1 MKAGRLLVVDD
12 EESIRFTL
20 DEFFTSIG
28 YEVVTASDGEDA
40 LQKFAPGK
48 FDCVI
53 SDMMMPSIDGMEL
66 LKRIRLEDEDVYF
79 LMMTGYP
86 GIDSAVNA
94 MKEGAYDYLTKPFHM
109 EDIQMKVEKA
119 IHVKRTEASLK
130 KIKGLFLTLIILIP
144 ILVSLGI
151 MFGIFWKDLK

>member
-1 MKAGRLLVVDD
+1 MKAGRILVVDD
-12 EESIRFTL
+12 EETIRLTL
-20 DEFFTSIG
+20 DECLTSIG
-28 YEVVTASDGEDA
+28 YEVVTASNGEDA
-40 LQKFAPGK
+40 LQKFVPGK

-53 SDMMMPSIDGMEL
+53 SDLMMPAMDGMEL
-66 LKRIRLEDEDVYF
+66 LKRIRLKDGDVYF
-79 LMMTGYP
+79 LMITGYP

-130 KIKGLFLTLIILIP
+130 KIKNLFLTLIILIP

-151 MFGIFWKDLK
+151 IFGIFWKDLK

>member
-1 MKAGRLLVVDD
+1 MNAGRILVVDD
-12 EESIRFTL
+12 EETIRL
-20 DEFFTSIG
+20 ILYESFTSIG
-28 YEVVTASDGEDA
+28 YEVVTASNGEEA

-53 SDMMMPSIDGMEL
+53 SDLMMPSIDGIEL
-66 LKRIRLEDEDVYF
+66 LKRIRSQDSDVYF
-79 LMMTGYP
+79 LMITGFP

-109 EDIQMKVEKA
+109 EDIQLKVEKA

-144 ILVSLGI
+144 ILISLGI
-151 MFGIFWKDLK
+151 IFGIFWKGMK

>member
-1 MKAGRLLVVDD
+1 MKAGRILVVDD
-12 EESIRFTL
+12 EETIRLIL
-20 DEFFTSIG
+20 DESFTSVG
-28 YEVVTASDGEDA
+28 YEVVTASNGEEA

-53 SDMMMPSIDGMEL
+53 SDLMMPSIDGIEL
-66 LKRIRLEDEDVYF
+66 LKRIRSQDSDVYF
-79 LMMTGYP
+79 LMITGFP

-109 EDIQMKVEKA
+109 EDIQLKVEKA

-144 ILVSLGI
+144 ILISLGI
-151 MFGIFWKDLK
+151 IFGIFWKGMK

>member
-1 MKAGRLLVVDD
+1 MKAGRILVVDD
-12 EESIRFTL
+12 EENIRLTL
-20 DEFFTSIG
+20 EECFTSIG

-53 SDMMMPSIDGMEL
+53 SDLMMPSIDGIEL
-66 LKRIRLEDEDVYF
+66 LKRIRIQDSDVYF
-79 LMMTGYP
+79 LMITGYP

-109 EDIQMKVEKA
+109 EDIQLKVEKA

-151 MFGIFWKDLK
+151 IFGIFWTGLK

>member
-20 DEFFTSIG
+20 CEFFTSIG

-40 LQKFAPGK
+40 LQKFVPGK

-53 SDMMMPSIDGMEL
+53 SDMMMPSMDGMEL
-66 LKRIRLEDEDVYF
+66 LKRIRLNDSDVYF